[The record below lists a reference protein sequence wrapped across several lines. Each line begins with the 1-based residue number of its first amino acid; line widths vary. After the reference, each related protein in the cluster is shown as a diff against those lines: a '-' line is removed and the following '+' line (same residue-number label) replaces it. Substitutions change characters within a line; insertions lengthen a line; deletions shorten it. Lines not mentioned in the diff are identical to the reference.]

1 MGEAGNLSWEK
12 RVVVTGGAGFIGSH
26 FVRLVRERHPQWLVA
41 NLDLLT
47 YAADL
52 ENLAVVL
59 GPGVEH
65 GPEPSGPKA
74 KRGEVAYG
82 ERLVGQDAGHVLVRG
97 DVADEELVRRLFDE
111 FRFDFVVH
119 FAAESHVDRS
129 ILDAA
134 PFIRTNVDGTRVLL
148 EAAREAGV
156 ERFVQVST
164 DEVYGDREGLGP
176 ADEGAALRPSSPYS
190 ASKAAADLL
199 ALAYH
204 RTYGV
209 PVVITRS
216 CNNYGPNQFPEKL
229 IPLMVW
235 KAAEGQ
241 PMPVY
246 GDGQQKREWVYVEDN
261 CEAILRVLEAGR
273 VGEVYNIGSGQP
285 VPNLE
290 VVRWL
295 CDIVADRLGRP
306 REAVRRL
313 ITFVKDRPGH
323 DRLYAM
329 VSDGVRRELGW
340 EPKTPFE
347 AGLEK
352 TVDWYLARLERVR
365 RVAAGEHRRY
375 FEAVYERG
383 WGAAGQAPHRGAGR

>member
-1 MGEAGNLSWEK
+1 MSGLTDVSWSK
-12 RVVVTGGAGFIGSH
+12 RVLLTGGAGFIGSH
-26 FVRLVRERHPQWLVA
+26 FVRLVRERHPQWLVV

-52 ENLAVVL
+52 ENLAAVL

-65 GPEPSGPKA
+65 GPEPCGPDA
-74 KRGEVAYG
+74 KRGEVPYG
-82 ERLVGQDAGHVLVRG
+82 ERLVGQDGGHVLVRG

-383 WGAAGQAPHRGAGR
+383 WRAAGQAPHGGAGR